1 MAPLLHFN
9 VVAWLSDGSRRSSTD
24 RRAES
29 VAATSPESAAR
40 MWFWR
45 LTEAER
51 QTVDR
56 VIVWPPKPHRIYA
69 VYDGPVVV
77 YRRQDGRL
85 VEVERRG

>member
-1 MAPLLHFN
+1 MADLLHFN
-9 VVAWLSDGSRRSSTD
+9 VVAYLTDGTRRSSTD

-51 QTVDR
+51 QAVDR
-56 VIVWPPKPHRIYA
+56 IIVWAPKRHRLYPTYQGETI
-69 VYDGPVVV
+69 V
-77 YRRQDGRL
+77 YRREGGKL
-85 VEVERRG
+85 VEVERRE